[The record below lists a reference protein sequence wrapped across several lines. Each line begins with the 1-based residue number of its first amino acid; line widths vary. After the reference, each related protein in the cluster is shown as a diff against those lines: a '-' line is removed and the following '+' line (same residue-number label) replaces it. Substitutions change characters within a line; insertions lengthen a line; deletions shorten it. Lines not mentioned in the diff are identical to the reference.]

1 MAVLTVDSLGRRPL
15 LLGGVG
21 SMVVALLALGGSQIA
36 LSGGA
41 ETWTSVAALLLYV
54 GAYQAR
60 PFWACPLFCLMTLV
74 MARSMRRNQQTC

>member
-1 MAVLTVDSLGRRPL
+1 VAVLTVDSLGRRPL
-15 LLGGVG
+15 LLGGVF
-21 SMVVALLALGGSQIA
+21 SMVIALLALGGSQIA

-60 PFWACPLFCLMTLV
+60 PFALSLMTAAQREHGASLV
-74 MARSMRRNQQTC
+74 P